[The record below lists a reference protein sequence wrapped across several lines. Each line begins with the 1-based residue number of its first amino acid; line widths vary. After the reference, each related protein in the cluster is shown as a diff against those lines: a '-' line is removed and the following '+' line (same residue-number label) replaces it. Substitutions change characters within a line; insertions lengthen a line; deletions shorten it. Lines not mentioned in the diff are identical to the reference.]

1 MTPSGIVMASSS
13 VGATQEAIEKVL
25 TENGHE
31 PEKPA
36 AAAVETP
43 VEPKREDFKTDEE
56 FAEAQETF
64 ATAQEEAEEAA
75 EAARLAA
82 LPKKSRRQKAVE
94 KATKD
99 LKDENRRLA
108 DRVAALEGRG
118 GEKKEP
124 VAAAPKAPERKD
136 FKTDAEYDDAMFDY
150 RYQLRRAKE
159 QAEQSKTALEA
170 KMRKN
175 FTHYQT
181 SVPEFKE
188 EHDDWDDVVNQELP
202 IPDPVYFAIVD
213 LGKEGPAVTY
223 YLGQHPE
230 EIDRLGEMTP
240 YRAAIEVGRLAD
252 KLKSK
257 TPGNAERKIPP
268 KKLPAPVTPVSTSA
282 TTSSLTSREAA
293 NNKDFK
299 AFKAAQR
306 RGA

>member
-1 MTPSGIVMASSS
+1 
-13 VGATQEAIEKVL
+13 
-25 TENGHE
+25 
-31 PEKPA
+31 
-36 AAAVETP
+36 
-43 VEPKREDFKTDEE
+43 
-56 FAEAQETF
+56 
-64 ATAQEEAEEAA
+64 
-75 EAARLAA
+75 

-108 DRVAALEGRG
+108 DRVAALEGKG

-159 QAEQSKTALEA
+159 QAEQSKTALDA

-175 FTHYQT
+175 FTDYQT

-293 NNKDFK
+293 KNKDFK